1 MRIFS
6 RKTIVRFEHC
16 DAAGIMFYPRFFGLV
31 NEVVEDW
38 FATLGRPFAEMHV
51 DERKGVPTVRLES
64 EFIAPVRMGQILN
77 HSLGV
82 DEIGRSSCHLK
93 HLAAVGDVI
102 VARFDQTIVYADLE
116 TMKAEPW
123 PADLRQAMAD
133 FAGVAE

>member
-6 RKTIVRFEHC
+6 RKTVVRFEHC

-38 FATLGRPFAEMHV
+38 FATLGHPFAAMHV
-51 DERKGVPTVRLES
+51 DQHKGVPTVRLES
-64 EFIAPVRMGQILN
+64 EFIAPVRMGQILSQ
-77 HSLGV
+77 SLGV

-93 HLAAVGDVI
+93 HLAAVGDAI
-102 VARFDQTIVYADLE
+102 VARFDQTIVYADLA

-123 PADLRQAMAD
+123 PADLHKALVD

>member
-6 RKTIVRFEHC
+6 RKTVVRFEHC

-31 NEVVEDW
+31 NETVEDW
-38 FATLGRPFAEMHV
+38 FAALGHPFAEMHV
-51 DERKGVPTVRLES
+51 NQSKGVPTVRLES

-77 HSLGV
+77 QSLGV

-93 HLAAVGDVI
+93 HLAVVGDAI
-102 VARFDQTIVYADLE
+102 VARFDQTIVHTDLA

-123 PADLRQAMAD
+123 PDDLREAIAD